1 MWESNWVFAITVHRT
16 AQKIFIFIF
25 LAKSKYSKKKNAAK
39 KAELNQ
45 KIPMNSDMDAFR
57 DLSTASTTATTAA
70 SSTASTP
77 DTAVAPQLP
86 VEVTAAAVPSKAPE
100 PTSNQ
105 VELKKEIVDVKP
117 EVTSLPEMN
126 NHVAES
132 PERLVTTPTSELEPG
147 EIPDT
152 PPSSK
157 SGSQLKLK
165 YKYKEGRL

>member
-1 MWESNWVFAITVHRT
+1 
-16 AQKIFIFIF
+16 
-25 LAKSKYSKKKNAAK
+25 
-39 KAELNQ
+39 
-45 KIPMNSDMDAFR
+45 MNSDMDAFR

-105 VELKKEIVDVKP
+105 VEP